1 VDLSLQRAG
10 QGDEVKRL
18 GLWRSDRGRVEGAMT
33 ALGFHGS
40 RFTLTINMVP
50 ITHILTINLI
60 NLDVAI
66 TYDLRSYDPK
76 TMV

>member
-1 VDLSLQRAG
+1 
-10 QGDEVKRL
+10 
-18 GLWRSDRGRVEGAMT
+18 MT